1 MSKVKIELD
10 DKEVIEEVINTLER
24 LKRIED
30 SLEVIKIYIEELK
43 GDDCD

>member
-10 DKEVIEEVINTLER
+10 DQEVIEEVINTLER

>member
-10 DKEVIEEVINTLER
+10 DQEVIEEVINTLER

-43 GDDCD
+43 GDGCD

>member
-30 SLEVIKIYIEELK
+30 SLEVIKIYIEELR